1 MSDKPQIIKQKEAG
15 NVTVLLCKA
24 APLYDIVIQGET
36 KHLEK
41 VKVAYNS
48 ESEII
53 EASIYGKPVMVL
65 DTFTELEDAKE
76 SYDKFE
82 EMLND

>member
-24 APLYDIVIQGET
+24 AILYDIVIQGET

-41 VKVAYNS
+41 VKVTYNS

-53 EASIYGKPVMVL
+53 EYNVYGKPVMVL